1 MGWSD
6 EYDNAER
13 ALFFTEDQV
22 LSSGKKV
29 KTLVKG
35 FCQAW
40 IAGKGYIE
48 TLPQPVAL
56 NNTDGVT
63 GEVDG
68 RRLGTAPNKF
78 LTFQLT
84 ETDSPRS
91 YNSSDEKL
99 ALFGKFDGV

>member
-13 ALFFTEDQV
+13 ALFFTKDQK
-22 LSSGKKV
+22 LSSGKV
-29 KTLVKG
+29 VMTFVEG

-48 TLPQPVAL
+48 TLPQPIAL
-56 NNTDGVT
+56 NNTDRVA
-63 GEVDG
+63 GEVDD
-68 RRLGTAPNKF
+68 RRLGTSPNKF
-78 LTFQLT
+78 LTLQLT

-91 YNSSDEKL
+91 YNSSDEKM